1 MENRNIL
8 GSDIFGTTQIR
19 TDEYILLAQ
28 IKVDNGTS
36 VAAAAAEISA
46 IDDMLSMQRIGCIIQ
61 KHRFTATGKI
71 RKNASLSD
79 LIDNRVGMLVEELKE
94 INTK

>member
-1 MENRNIL
+1 MENRNKL

-28 IKVDNGTS
+28 IKVENGTS

-46 IDDMLSMQRIGCIIQ
+46 VDDMLRMQRIGCIIQ

-71 RKNASLSD
+71 RKNASLLD
-79 LIDNRVGMLVEELKE
+79 LIDNRVGMLVGELKE
-94 INTK
+94 I